1 MSLLV
6 SWLLVDCF
14 VLDRAP
20 AEGKA
25 GKCIGVSEVWV
36 ILEVAGPE
44 EGQEG
49 GWPRTKDKP

>member
-20 AEGKA
+20 AEGQA